1 MRPSLHRRSLM
12 PLVCSLVLTA
22 AGFADAAIG
31 TPSGAAVAFSAR
43 GTAGL
48 NIEGV
53 THELALEE
61 HDGNVVF
68 RVPLSGFDTG
78 IALRNRHMR
87 GYLDVMHFPVAE
99 LDVSKS
105 LVALAS
111 PGAPK
116 ESDATGTLTLHGVSK
131 PCSIHYRVE
140 QVQSGEYRVHGATRI
155 DIRDFGIAVPTY
167 LGISVDPAV
176 AIQVDFSVHDQ

>member
-1 MRPSLHRRSLM
+1 M
-12 PLVCSLVLTA
+12 PLVCSLALTA

-31 TPSGAAVAFSAR
+31 SPSAAAVAFSAR

-61 HDGNVVF
+61 RDGNVVF
-68 RVPLSGFDTG
+68 RVPLAGLDTG
-78 IALRNRHMR
+78 ISLRNRHMR
-87 GYLDVMHFPVAE
+87 GYLDVMHFPMAE

-111 PGAPK
+111 PGTPK

-131 PCSIHYRVE
+131 PCSVHYRVE

-167 LGISVDPAV
+167 LGITVDPAV
-176 AIQVDFSVHDQ
+176 AIQVDFSVPAQ

>member
-1 MRPSLHRRSLM
+1 M

-61 HDGNVVF
+61 RDGNVVF
-68 RVPLSGFDTG
+68 RVPLAGLDTG
-78 IALRNRHMR
+78 ISLRNRHMR

-116 ESDATGTLTLHGVSK
+116 ESDATGTHPPWRLETLLHPLPG
-131 PCSIHYRVE
+131 
-140 QVQSGEYRVHGATRI
+140 GA
-155 DIRDFGIAVPTY
+155 GAV
-167 LGISVDPAV
+167 G
-176 AIQVDFSVHDQ
+176 

>member
-1 MRPSLHRRSLM
+1 MRPSLHCRGLM
-12 PLVCSLVLTA
+12 LFVCSLVLTA

-31 TPSGAAVAFSAR
+31 SPSGAAVLFSAR

-53 THELALEE
+53 THEMALEE
-61 HDGNVVF
+61 RDGNVVF
-68 RVPLSGFDTG
+68 RVPLAGLDTG
-78 IALRNRHMR
+78 IGLRNRHLR
-87 GYLDVMHFPVAE
+87 GYLDVTHFPVAE

-111 PGAPK
+111 PGTPK

-140 QVQSGEYRVHGATRI
+140 QVQSGEYRVHGTTRI

-167 LGISVDPAV
+167 LGITVDPAV

>member
-1 MRPSLHRRSLM
+1 ML
-12 PLVCSLVLTA
+12 LVFSLVLA
-22 AGFADAAIG
+22 AVRFADAAIG
-31 TPSGAAVAFSAR
+31 SPSGAAVLFSAR

-68 RVPLSGFDTG
+68 RVPLAGLDTG
-78 IALRNRHMR
+78 IGLRNRHLR

-99 LDVSKS
+99 LDVSKR
-105 LVALAS
+105 VVVLAS

-116 ESDATGTLTLHGVSK
+116 EADVSGTLSLHGVSR

-140 QVQSGEYRVHGATRI
+140 QVQPGQYRVHGATRI
-155 DIRDFGIAVPTY
+155 DIRDFGIPVPSY
-167 LGISVDPAV
+167 LGITVDPAV
-176 AIQVDFSVHDQ
+176 GIQVDFSVHDQ